1 MSEAEDQKRQY
12 DAACKNVLSEKGIIA
27 NILQD
32 CVGEFQTC
40 SIDEIVNRCIEGQP
54 ETGTVLVEPNGGISR
69 ITSQQVEDK
78 SEREGIVF
86 YDIRFTA
93 VAPSDGK
100 PIRLIINIE
109 AQNNFHPGYPLLKRA
124 IYYCSRMISSQ
135 YGTVFTKS
143 HYEKIEK
150 VYSIWIC
157 TMPTKKWAYTIT
169 RYRMREENLV
179 GQTQAPREDYD
190 LLTPILVCLGSK
202 QYTELKGLLRMLNLV
217 LLDNVS
223 PESKT
228 KTLKEEFHVQV
239 TPHLE
244 KGVAEMCNLSEG
256 IEKRGEARG
265 EARGQARGD
274 ERRMKIVATNM
285 IRRGKYSPEEIADIS
300 GMAIEKVRELMDGK
314 PA

>member
-1 MSEAEDQKRQY
+1 MSEAEEQKRQY

-78 SEREGIVF
+78 SEREGTVF

-285 IRRGKYSPEEIADIS
+285 IRRGK
-300 GMAIEKVRELMDGK
+300 
-314 PA
+314 

>member
-1 MSEAEDQKRQY
+1 MSEAEEQKRQY

-78 SEREGIVF
+78 SEREGTVF

-100 PIRLIINIE
+100 PIQLIINIE

-300 GMAIEKVRELMDGK
+300 GMALEKVRELMDGK